1 MQDQAP
7 DGPPPDPV
15 LDDENVGEQTLSFP
29 VEPDQ
34 EPVGDAVVGAT
45 PEPPPNQELAAAV
58 AAASAAIAARDVD
71 AAPARA
77 TPGAMAVNP
86 EASRDAELPPQGTD
100 RSGSLPAVSR
110 KRFSARAQ
118 LSNWRLYLVRAI
130 SAGLSVILA
139 VIIVPGLSFVGWQWG
154 QGIEIAVIFALLN
167 AFVKPVLQF
176 LSLRFLFS
184 SYGIVIVLINTV
196 LLWLLSLIMDDR
208 LVATTL
214 VSVLLGGV
222 LIGVLG
228 AAVDALLGADFP
240 SLDRDYKERNG
251 LS

>member
-1 MQDQAP
+1 
-7 DGPPPDPV
+7 
-15 LDDENVGEQTLSFP
+15 
-29 VEPDQ
+29 
-34 EPVGDAVVGAT
+34 
-45 PEPPPNQELAAAV
+45 
-58 AAASAAIAARDVD
+58 
-71 AAPARA
+71 
-77 TPGAMAVNP
+77 MAVNP
-86 EASRDAELPPQGTD
+86 EASHDAELPPQGTD
-100 RSGSLPAVSR
+100 KSGSLPAVSR

-118 LSNWRLYLVRAI
+118 LSNWRLYLVRAV

-139 VIIVPGLSFVGWQWG
+139 VSIVPGLSFVGWQSG

>member
-34 EPVGDAVVGAT
+34 APMGDAVVGPT

-58 AAASAAIAARDVD
+58 AAASAAIAARDID
-71 AAPARA
+71 NAPARV

-86 EASRDAELPPQGTD
+86 EPSHDAELPPQGTD
-100 RSGSLPAVSR
+100 KSGSLPAVSR
-110 KRFSARAQ
+110 KRFSARSQ

-139 VIIVPGLSFVGWQWG
+139 VILVPGLSFVGWQSG

>member
-34 EPVGDAVVGAT
+34 APMGDAVVGPT

-58 AAASAAIAARDVD
+58 AAASAAIAARDID
-71 AAPARA
+71 TAPARV
-77 TPGAMAVNP
+77 TPGAMVVNP
-86 EASRDAELPPQGTD
+86 EPSHDAEPPPQGTD
-100 RSGSLPAVSR
+100 KSGSLPAVSR
-110 KRFSARAQ
+110 KRFSARSQ

-139 VIIVPGLSFVGWQWG
+139 VILVPGLSFVGWQSG

>member
-1 MQDQAP
+1 M
-7 DGPPPDPV
+7 
-15 LDDENVGEQTLSFP
+15 
-29 VEPDQ
+29 
-34 EPVGDAVVGAT
+34 
-45 PEPPPNQELAAAV
+45 
-58 AAASAAIAARDVD
+58 
-71 AAPARA
+71 
-77 TPGAMAVNP
+77 
-86 EASRDAELPPQGTD
+86 
-100 RSGSLPAVSR
+100 
-110 KRFSARAQ
+110 
-118 LSNWRLYLVRAI
+118 RAI

-214 VSVLLGGV
+214 LSVLLGGV
-222 LIGVLG
+222 LIGVFG
-228 AAVDALLGADFP
+228 CC
-240 SLDRDYKERNG
+240 DRRRAG
-251 LS
+251 CRLPVVGS